1 MGRRA
6 QKWGGGTT
14 QCFRLTGVETEAQK
28 THMTS
33 PRQLLNVIVPRP
45 RISSNTHH
53 NTFPV
58 LSPLPFHPNN
68 WNIQCSWWA
77 ASCCHPSDDHGT
89 SFFLSE
95 SNARCYFVPWNITGC
110 QSPEKSMNNYKPKK
124 VGKSS
129 WTLSIWAEA
138 EGHANA
144 FTNGH
149 FYLSSYLTARESN
162 ERACS
167 GQCLH
172 HLLLPVWKNIRSK
185 SHWLPD
191 CHWWSTSCHRCC

>member
-1 MGRRA
+1 MKKLLPRIYRHLPSSEAPDLSGTILLSSFLNQICYSSSHNVTILKQSDVTHCPQWKVPMGRRA

-68 WNIQCSWWA
+68 QNIQCSWWA

-95 SNARCYFVPWNITGC
+95 SNARCYFVP
-110 QSPEKSMNNYKPKK
+110 
-124 VGKSS
+124 
-129 WTLSIWAEA
+129 
-138 EGHANA
+138 
-144 FTNGH
+144 
-149 FYLSSYLTARESN
+149 
-162 ERACS
+162 
-167 GQCLH
+167 
-172 HLLLPVWKNIRSK
+172 
-185 SHWLPD
+185 
-191 CHWWSTSCHRCC
+191 